1 MTSIRSRSNF
11 HIHLAIFGSR
21 QSFRISIWRP
31 WGQKEASVTSVSY
44 LVGHFSQKFVWFH
57 EKRTFIYRC
66 YPSVA
71 AAAHTCLLFAHLKIV
86 RNSESTQIHKSH
98 YKQSLWVKIICI
110 YGIFPITELKTNK
123 FVRNWSIGIQ
133 KKIKK

>member
-1 MTSIRSRSNF
+1 MEAPRPKRGQCHLGNLFGGSFFTKVRVISRKKDLYLPLLSI
-11 HIHLAIFGSR
+11 
-21 QSFRISIWRP
+21 
-31 WGQKEASVTSVSY
+31 
-44 LVGHFSQKFVWFH
+44 
-57 EKRTFIYRC
+57 
-66 YPSVA
+66 

-123 FVRNWSIGIQ
+123 FVRNCSIGIQ
-133 KKIKK
+133 QKLKNN